1 MEILLDRLNALSRI
15 IPLFLF
21 FMKIPEKYTTH
32 ELHIRNMN
40 SLCCFRLIRLEFE
53 SLGIHIHELKA
64 GYAKVSFDSAKIS
77 LENIDAVLQKSG
89 LSLISNPE
97 RILLEK
103 IKQAVIELIHHMNNA
118 DSIARKSDYL
128 VEKLR
133 MSYRHISAV
142 FRKYEPLT
150 LERFIILHKIERIK
164 DLIDSEE
171 YTLSEIAYMMDYSS
185 VQYLSNLFKKETGVS
200 VSEYKQNPHPYKKM
214 WDDLY

>member
-1 MEILLDRLNALSRI
+1 
-15 IPLFLF
+15 
-21 FMKIPEKYTTH
+21 MKQQEKHRTH
-32 ELHIRNMN
+32 ELHIKNMN
-40 SLCCFRLIRLEFE
+40 SRCCFRLIRLEFE
-53 SLGIHIHELKA
+53 PLGIEIHELKA
-64 GYAKVSFDSAKIS
+64 GYAKVSFDTEKIT
-77 LENIDAVLQKSG
+77 LNQIDKILKQSG

-97 RILLEK
+97 LILLEK
-103 IKQAVIELIHHMNNA
+103 VKQTVIELIHYMNNA

-133 MSYRHISAV
+133 MSYRHISAL

-150 LERFIILHKIERIK
+150 LERFIILHKIERVK

-200 VSEYKQNPHPYKKM
+200 VSEYKQNPQDYKKS